1 MEFNLWALLRGLAV
15 GALFGAVPVILGAVR
30 NQRRLGFRGFLACVA
45 GALLLG
51 LFLAVPAAIAFAW
64 LILRA
69 DRRAAAARS
78 SASQTRQRYA
88 DVQSYPLPLER
99 RRRSA

>member
-1 MEFNLWALLRGLAV
+1 MDFNLWVLLRGLAV
-15 GALFGAVPVILGAVR
+15 GALLGALPVIVGEAR
-30 NQRRLGFRGFLACVA
+30 GQRRPGRWGFLACVA
-45 GALLLG
+45 GSLLLG
-51 LFLAVPAAIAFAW
+51 LFLAIPAAIVSVW

-69 DRRAAAARS
+69 ERRAAAARQ
-78 SASQTRQRYA
+78 SASQTRRRYA